1 MGRRRAAI
9 IGKGRRGGSGG
20 VPFMLALI
28 GAPVLILAYLFG
40 GAAPP
45 GPSRAT
51 SPQAQQ
57 SQSVFVP
64 SPGVTTTYVSLAQP
78 VDVPVAAAPAP
89 VERAA
94 GRTQYVAGRKV
105 ALRAEPKAKGE
116 ILDRYESG
124 QAVEV
129 IRQSGVW
136 TRVRH
141 TLTQREGWIQA
152 KRLRD
157 EPPATEVKAEPKAQ
171 PAKVSLA
178 LSAAAIAKLLIE
190 RSVAEYPGPCA
201 CPYQSARNGSSCGRR
216 AAYVRPGG
224 YAPLCYA
231 KDVTPE
237 MIAAYRA
244 EH

>member
-1 MGRRRAAI
+1 
-9 IGKGRRGGSGG
+9 
-20 VPFMLALI
+20 VPFLLALI

-40 GAAPP
+40 APASPPTSVPALSMASPGLATRYVALAAPP
-45 GPSRAT
+45 VV
-51 SPQAQQ
+51 SPESSA
-57 SQSVFVP
+57 P
-64 SPGVTTTYVSLAQP
+64 VSLAP
-78 VDVPVAAAPAP
+78 AVPPREIARATPTP

-94 GRTQYVAGRKV
+94 GRMQYVAGREV
-105 ALRAEPKAKGE
+105 ALRSEPSAKGE

-129 IRQSGVW
+129 LGRSSGW

-141 TLTQREGWIQA
+141 PLTQHVGWIPA

-157 EPPATEVKAEPKAQ
+157 APTVLEAEAQ
-171 PAKVSLA
+171 PQPRPAPVA
-178 LSAAAIAKLLIE
+178 PGLSDAAIAKLLID
-190 RSVAEYPGPCA
+190 RSIAGYPGPCA
-201 CPYQSARNGSSCGRR
+201 CPYQSARNGSSCGKR

-231 KDVTPE
+231 TDVTPG
-237 MIAAYRA
+237 MIAAYRQ